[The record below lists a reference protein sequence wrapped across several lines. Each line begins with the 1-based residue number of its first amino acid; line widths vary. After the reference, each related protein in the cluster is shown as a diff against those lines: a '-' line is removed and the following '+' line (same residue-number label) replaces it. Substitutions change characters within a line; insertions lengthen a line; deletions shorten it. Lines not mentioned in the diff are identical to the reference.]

1 MSTDVKV
8 IEFKFDMQKPPEIKE
23 VKGKPYM
30 FYGTKSPYKN
40 QYPAMLIDLFNR
52 SAKHNAIVS
61 AKAMYVAGKGWGI
74 NPDRVRNV
82 TEEAQVNRL
91 VTKANEVEDL
101 NDILEKAALDFE
113 LFDGFALEVIPR
125 KGGSGF
131 NIYHVPF
138 QNVRTD
144 EDSEIY
150 YVSDEWHK
158 YNPEIQ
164 SELAAFDWN
173 KPDHGILYVK
183 NYRPGTEVYP
193 VPSYI
198 GAIPYILTDIE
209 IANFHYNSIKNGF
222 SGGTII
228 NLLNGMPPTQ
238 EAKEELYREF
248 TEKLVGSDNAN
259 SMLLNFADGKERAAE
274 ILHLHGNDFD
284 KKFDILNQTVRKEI
298 FSGHRVSDP
307 ALFGIFKDGNFSQS
321 QDLADAWQLFQNTYI
336 TPRQMFIERIFNG
349 LAAVNGLPQAL
360 EIQVLEP
367 VSVALSE
374 ATVVGVMTKEE
385 VRERAGLPQLEVN
398 REEAVIDQATID
410 AQANLR
416 GSVGGVTGL
425 LSVLEKVAQGFI
437 PRQSAIEVLIT
448 LYGFTREQAEAVT
461 QSGDEVPPVRGGG
474 NDNQFNEHTELELRV
489 AERFASVGYSLK
501 EWKIV
506 KSRKVTYVDSDQM
519 LKEEKAMQR
528 FAFAAIDPVRGQIL
542 EILFKD
548 PFMTALGIAQLMNIT
563 TEEVVRLMNE
573 MAGDG
578 LLRSVPIAV
587 GEGQQRTIEVT
598 NKGKRTLDDT
608 DTIRKDFRIAYRYVV
623 RDGAGAPIIPTTRPF
638 CKRMVELSEER
649 VWTATQITSVSLE
662 ENRNVWLRGGGFW
675 TRKGTT
681 VTTPHCRHEWEQVVI
696 TQN

>member
-1 MSTDVKV
+1 
-8 IEFKFDMQKPPEIKE
+8 
-23 VKGKPYM
+23 
-30 FYGTKSPYKN
+30 
-40 QYPAMLIDLFNR
+40 
-52 SAKHNAIVS
+52 
-61 AKAMYVAGKGWGI
+61 
-74 NPDRVRNV
+74 
-82 TEEAQVNRL
+82 
-91 VTKANEVEDL
+91 
-101 NDILEKAALDFE
+101 
-113 LFDGFALEVIPR
+113 
-125 KGGSGF
+125 
-131 NIYHVPF
+131 
-138 QNVRTD
+138 
-144 EDSEIY
+144 
-150 YVSDEWHK
+150 
-158 YNPEIQ
+158 
-164 SELAAFDWN
+164 
-173 KPDHGILYVK
+173 LYVK

-228 NLLNGMPPTQ
+228 NLLNGMPPTK

-349 LAAVNGLPQAL
+349 LASVNGLPQAL

-374 ATVVGVMTKEE
+374 ATVVGVMTRAEI
-385 VRERAGLPQLEVN
+385 RERAGLP
-398 REEAVIDQATID
+398 REEEETPQPT
-410 AQANLR
+410 
-416 GSVGGVTGL
+416 
-425 LSVLEKVAQGFI
+425 
-437 PRQSAIEVLIT
+437 
-448 LYGFTREQAEAVT
+448 EQE
-461 QSGDEVPPVRGGG
+461 
-474 NDNQFNEHTELELRV
+474 QFSEQTALELRV
-489 AERFASVGYSLK
+489 AERFASVGYSLN

-506 KSRKVTYVDSDQM
+506 KSRKVTYVNAEQL
-519 LKEEKAMQR
+519 LKDEKAMQR
-528 FAFAAIDPVRGQIL
+528 FAFAAIDPLRGQIL

-548 PFMTALGIAQLMNIT
+548 PFMTTLGIAQLMNIT
-563 TEEVVRLMNE
+563 TEQVVTLMNE

-598 NKGKRTLDDT
+598 DKGKRTLDDT

-623 RDGAGAPIIPTTRPF
+623 RDGAGAPIITTTRPF
-638 CKRMVELSEER
+638 CKRMVELSESR
-649 VWTATQITSVSLE
+649 VWTATQITNVSLE

-675 TRKGTT
+675 TRKGTN

>member
-1 MSTDVKV
+1 
-8 IEFKFDMQKPPEIKE
+8 
-23 VKGKPYM
+23 
-30 FYGTKSPYKN
+30 
-40 QYPAMLIDLFNR
+40 
-52 SAKHNAIVS
+52 
-61 AKAMYVAGKGWGI
+61 MYVAGKGWGI
-74 NPDRVRNV
+74 NSERVLNV
-82 TEEAQVNRL
+82 TDEALVNRL

-101 NDILEKAALDFE
+101 NDILEKSALDFE
-113 LFDGFALEVIPR
+113 LFDGFALEVIPK

-144 EDSEIY
+144 EDAEVY

-164 SELAAFDWN
+164 SELPAFEWN

-209 IANFHYNSIKNGF
+209 IANFHYNSIRNGF

-228 NLLNGMPPTQ
+228 NLLNGMPPTK

-374 ATVVGVMTKEE
+374 ATVVGVMTRAEI
-385 VRERAGLPQLEVN
+385 RERAGLP
-398 REEAVIDQATID
+398 REEEETPPP
-410 AQANLR
+410 
-416 GSVGGVTGL
+416 T
-425 LSVLEKVAQGFI
+425 
-437 PRQSAIEVLIT
+437 
-448 LYGFTREQAEAVT
+448 EQE
-461 QSGDEVPPVRGGG
+461 
-474 NDNQFNEHTELELRV
+474 QFSEQTALELRV
-489 AERFASVGYSLK
+489 AERFASVGYSLD
-501 EWKIV
+501 EWKII
-506 KSRKVTYVDSDQM
+506 KSRKVSYVNAEQL
-519 LKEEKAMQR
+519 LKDEKAMQR
-528 FAFAAIDPVRGQIL
+528 FAFAAIDPLRGQIL

-548 PFMTALGIAQLMNIT
+548 PFMTTLGIAQLMNIT
-563 TEEVVRLMNE
+563 TEQVVTLMNE

-598 NKGKRTLDDT
+598 DKGKRTLDDT

-649 VWTATQITSVSLE
+649 VWTATQITNVSLE

-675 TRKGTT
+675 TRKGTN

>member
-1 MSTDVKV
+1 
-8 IEFKFDMQKPPEIKE
+8 
-23 VKGKPYM
+23 
-30 FYGTKSPYKN
+30 
-40 QYPAMLIDLFNR
+40 
-52 SAKHNAIVS
+52 
-61 AKAMYVAGKGWGI
+61 
-74 NPDRVRNV
+74 
-82 TEEAQVNRL
+82 
-91 VTKANEVEDL
+91 
-101 NDILEKAALDFE
+101 
-113 LFDGFALEVIPR
+113 
-125 KGGSGF
+125 
-131 NIYHVPF
+131 
-138 QNVRTD
+138 
-144 EDSEIY
+144 
-150 YVSDEWHK
+150 
-158 YNPEIQ
+158 
-164 SELAAFDWN
+164 
-173 KPDHGILYVK
+173 
-183 NYRPGTEVYP
+183 
-193 VPSYI
+193 
-198 GAIPYILTDIE
+198 
-209 IANFHYNSIKNGF
+209 
-222 SGGTII
+222 
-228 NLLNGMPPTQ
+228 
-238 EAKEELYREF
+238 
-248 TEKLVGSDNAN
+248 
-259 SMLLNFADGKERAAE
+259 
-274 ILHLHGNDFD
+274 
-284 KKFDILNQTVRKEI
+284 
-298 FSGHRVSDP
+298 
-307 ALFGIFKDGNFSQS
+307 
-321 QDLADAWQLFQNTYI
+321 
-336 TPRQMFIERIFNG
+336 MFIERIFNG

-385 VRERAGLPQLEVN
+385 IRERAGLPQLEVN

-461 QSGDEVPPVRGGG
+461 QSGDEIPPVRGGG

-506 KSRKVTYVDSDQM
+506 KSRKVTYVDSEQM

-548 PFMTALGIAQLMNIT
+548 PFMTTLGIAQLMNIT

-623 RDGAGAPIIPTTRPF
+623 RVGAGAPIIPTTRPF
-638 CKRMVELSEER
+638 CERMVELSESS
-649 VWTATQITSVSLE
+649 VWTATQITAISLD

-675 TRKGTT
+675 RRAGENGI
-681 VTTPHCRHEWEQVVI
+681 TTPHCRHEWEQVVI